1 LDGLKS
7 YPSGGTD
14 ISFLRILPVGD
25 VKSMRPTDDLMDEHR
40 VIERML
46 VILTKASNR
55 LEKGQDVDSELYV
68 DAVDF
73 LKNFADKCHH
83 TKEEKLLFEKMME
96 RGVSGEV
103 GPIAVMMRE
112 HQDGR
117 AHVKSLDKLSKE
129 KMSKTTREGLIKS
142 SRAYVDLLSKHI
154 QKEDNVLYPLAN
166 QILDKEDQKELEKGF
181 EEVEE
186 KVMGP
191 GVHERYHKMI
201 EQWEQKYG

>member
-1 LDGLKS
+1 ML
-7 YPSGGTD
+7 
-14 ISFLRILPVGD
+14 
-25 VKSMRPTDDLMDEHR
+25 PTDDLMNEHR

-46 VILTKASNR
+46 GILTEANNR
-55 LEKGQDVDSELYV
+55 LEKGQDIDPKLYI

-73 LKNFADKCHH
+73 LRNFADKCHH
-83 TKEEKLLFEKMME
+83 SKEEKLLFEKMME

-142 SRAYVDLLSKHI
+142 SRAYVDLLSRHI
-154 QKEDNVLYPLAN
+154 QKEDSVLYPLAN
-166 QILDKEDQKELEKGF
+166 QILDKDDQKELEEGF
-181 EEVEE
+181 ERVEKE
-186 KVMGP
+186 IMGL
-191 GVHERYHKMI
+191 GVHEGYHKMI

>member
-1 LDGLKS
+1 LVGS
-7 YPSGGTD
+7 ESCQSGGTD
-14 ISFLRILPVGD
+14 ISFLRILQIGD
-25 VKSMRPTDDLMDEHR
+25 VDITLPTDDLMSEHR

-46 VILTKASNR
+46 GILTKASNR
-55 LEKGQDVDSELYV
+55 LEKGQDIDPELYV
-68 DAVDF
+68 GAVDF
-73 LKNFADKCHH
+73 LRNFADKCHH

-201 EQWEQKYG
+201 EQ

>member
-1 LDGLKS
+1 MGRS
-7 YPSGGTD
+7 YQSGGTD
-14 ISFLRILPVGD
+14 ISFLRVLRVGD

-46 VILTKASNR
+46 GILTEASNR
-55 LEKGQDVDSELYV
+55 LEKGEDIDPELYV
-68 DAVDF
+68 GAVDF

-117 AHVKSLDKLSKE
+117 AHVKSLDRLSKE

-142 SRAYVDLLSKHI
+142 SRAYVDLLSRHI

-181 EEVEE
+181 EDVEE

-191 GVHERYHKMI
+191 GVHEKYHHMI
-201 EQWEQKYG
+201 EVWEEKLA

>member
-1 LDGLKS
+1 ML
-7 YPSGGTD
+7 
-14 ISFLRILPVGD
+14 
-25 VKSMRPTDDLMDEHR
+25 PTDDLMNEHR

-46 VILTKASNR
+46 EILTKASNR
-55 LEKGQDVDSELYV
+55 LEKGQDIDSELYV

-166 QILDKEDQKELEKGF
+166 QILDKDDQKELEKGF
-181 EEVEE
+181 KEVEE

-191 GVHERYHKMI
+191 GVHEKYHHMI
-201 EQWEQKYG
+201 EEWEEEFG

>member
-1 LDGLKS
+1 VDGPGS
-7 YPSGGTD
+7 YQSGGTD
-14 ISFLRILPVGD
+14 ISFLRILPLGD
-25 VKSMRPTDDLMDEHR
+25 VRSMLPTDDLMNEHR
-40 VIERML
+40 VIQRML
-46 VILTKASNR
+46 GILTQASKR
-55 LEKGQDVDSELYV
+55 LENGQDVDSEFYV

-117 AHVKSLDKLSKE
+117 AHVKSLDKLSKGN
-129 KMSKTTREGLIKS
+129 MSKATREGLIKS

-166 QILDKEDQKELEKGF
+166 QILDKEDQKELEKDF
-181 EEVEE
+181 EKVEKE
-186 KVMGP
+186 VMGP

>member
-1 LDGLKS
+1 
-7 YPSGGTD
+7 
-14 ISFLRILPVGD
+14 
-25 VKSMRPTDDLMDEHR
+25 MARPTDELMDEHR

-46 VILTKASNR
+46 KILLAASDDLANG
-55 LEKGQDVDSELYV
+55 KDVDPALFIE
-68 DAVDF
+68 AVDF
-73 LKNFADKCHH
+73 LQNFADKCHH
-83 TKEEKLLFEKMME
+83 AKEENLLFEKMIE

-117 AHVKSLDKLSKE
+117 AHVRKLAALSKE
-129 KMSKTTREGLIKS
+129 KMTERSRGGLITS

-166 QILDKEDQKELEKGF
+166 QILEPGDQKELEKGF
-181 EEVEE
+181 EEVEQ

-191 GVHERYHKMI
+191 GVHEKYHHMI
-201 EQWEQKYG
+201 EVWEEKYV

>member
-1 LDGLKS
+1 M
-7 YPSGGTD
+7 
-14 ISFLRILPVGD
+14 GD
-25 VKSMRPTDDLMDEHR
+25 VEIMLPTDDLMNEHR

-46 VILTKASNR
+46 GILTKASNR
-55 LEKGQDVDSELYV
+55 LEKGQDIDPGLYV
-68 DAVDF
+68 GAVDF

>member
-1 LDGLKS
+1 M
-7 YPSGGTD
+7 D
-14 ISFLRILPVGD
+14 ITL
-25 VKSMRPTDDLMDEHR
+25 PTDDLMSEHR

-46 VILTKASNR
+46 GILTKASNR
-55 LEKGQDVDSELYV
+55 LEKGQDIDPELYV
-68 DAVDF
+68 GAVDF
-73 LKNFADKCHH
+73 LRNFADKCHH

-129 KMSKTTREGLIKS
+129 KMSKTTRQGLIKS

-191 GVHERYHKMI
+191 GVHEKYHHMI
-201 EQWEQKYG
+201 EVWEEEFA

>member
-1 LDGLKS
+1 MIRS
-7 YPSGGTD
+7 YQSGGTD
-14 ISFLRILPVGD
+14 ISFLRILRVGD

-46 VILTKASNR
+46 GILTEASNR
-55 LEKGQDVDSELYV
+55 LEKGQDIDPELYV
-68 DAVDF
+68 GAVDF

-117 AHVKSLDKLSKE
+117 AHVKSLDRLSKE

-142 SRAYVDLLSKHI
+142 SRAYVDLLSRHI

-181 EEVEE
+181 EDVEE

-191 GVHERYHKMI
+191 GVHEKYHHMI
-201 EQWEQKYG
+201 EVWEEKFA

>member
-1 LDGLKS
+1 M
-7 YPSGGTD
+7 T
-14 ISFLRILPVGD
+14 
-25 VKSMRPTDDLMDEHR
+25 PTDDLMNEHR

-46 VILTKASNR
+46 SILTKASNR
-55 LEKGQDVDSELYV
+55 LEAGKSIEPGFYV
-68 DAVDF
+68 NAVDF

-83 TKEEKLLFEKMME
+83 SKEEKLLFVKMME

-117 AHVKSLDKLSKE
+117 AHVKTLDKLSKE
-129 KMSKTTREGLIKS
+129 KMSKSTKDGLIKS
-142 SRAYVDLLSKHI
+142 SRAYVDLLTKHI

-166 QILDKEDQKELEKGF
+166 QILDKADQAELEKGF

-191 GVHERYHKMI
+191 GVHERYHRMI
-201 EQWEQKYG
+201 EEWEEKLA